1 MKKQRLQKLQTMLKE
16 EQGEL
21 QELEERLS
29 GPGGLGASM
38 NDATGELSAYDNH
51 PGDYGSEMH
60 ERSKDL
66 GLLQMT
72 RKQIAEIEEAQE
84 SIRDGNYGVCRHC
97 GQAISEKRLLA
108 LPRTLLCVKCQ
119 RQQEDKDTNHR
130 PVEEELVAP
139 PFGRTFTD
147 GEDSVIFDGEDAWEA
162 VERYGTSSSDGNE
175 HH

>member
-84 SIRDGNYGVCRHC
+84 SIRDGNYGSA
-97 GQAISEKRLLA
+97 AIAGRRYPKNVSWLYLA
-108 LPRTLLCVKCQ
+108 PCCASSASANRKTKTQTIVRWKKSCWRPPLAAPSPTVK
-119 RQQEDKDTNHR
+119 T
-130 PVEEELVAP
+130 A
-139 PFGRTFTD
+139 
-147 GEDSVIFDGEDAWEA
+147 
-162 VERYGTSSSDGNE
+162 
-175 HH
+175 

>member
-1 MKKQRLQKLQTMLKE
+1 MLKE

-84 SIRDGNYGVCRHC
+84 SIRDGNYGSAAIAGRRYPKTSPGFTSHPVVRQVPAPTGRQRHKPSS
-97 GQAISEKRLLA
+97 GGRRAAGAPLWPHL
-108 LPRTLLCVKCQ
+108 
-119 RQQEDKDTNHR
+119 HR
-130 PVEEELVAP
+130 
-139 PFGRTFTD
+139 R
-147 GEDSVIFDGEDAWEA
+147 
-162 VERYGTSSSDGNE
+162 
-175 HH
+175 